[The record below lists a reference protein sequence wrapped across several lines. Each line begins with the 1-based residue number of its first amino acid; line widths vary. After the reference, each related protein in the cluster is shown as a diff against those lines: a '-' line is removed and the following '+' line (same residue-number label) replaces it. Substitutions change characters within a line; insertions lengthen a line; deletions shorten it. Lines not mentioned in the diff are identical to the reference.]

1 MVWRAVGHGW
11 CAVAM
16 EVAAAAVMLPVL
28 LFLLLLPPLP
38 LLLLLFLLLAG
49 NAARW
54 PSHMP
59 ACRPD

>member
-1 MVWRAVGHGW
+1 
-11 CAVAM
+11 
-16 EVAAAAVMLPVL
+16 MLPVL

-49 NAARW
+49 NAVRW